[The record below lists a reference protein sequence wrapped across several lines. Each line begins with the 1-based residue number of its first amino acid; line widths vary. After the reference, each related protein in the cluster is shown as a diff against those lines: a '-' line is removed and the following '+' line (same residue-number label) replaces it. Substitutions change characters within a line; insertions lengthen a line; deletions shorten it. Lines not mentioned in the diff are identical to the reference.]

1 MRNVCCQN
9 KKHPTANLNFSFN
22 FKVIVFQMSVNPN
35 IERDDEWNTNSFK
48 MQHQQHQQHQPHQQ
62 LQQPQSSSSN
72 LKSTKMEDGK
82 RIQRVL
88 DDISAKYA
96 DRKNGQQP
104 IVMEEKAKQM
114 LADYANELAASVL
127 EAASLLADHRNSKT
141 IDVED
146 VNLILS
152 K

>member
-1 MRNVCCQN
+1 
-9 KKHPTANLNFSFN
+9 
-22 FKVIVFQMSVNPN
+22 
-35 IERDDEWNTNSFK
+35 
-48 MQHQQHQQHQPHQQ
+48 
-62 LQQPQSSSSN
+62 
-72 LKSTKMEDGK
+72 MEDGK

-88 DDISAKYA
+88 DDISSKYA

>member
-1 MRNVCCQN
+1 
-9 KKHPTANLNFSFN
+9 
-22 FKVIVFQMSVNPN
+22 
-35 IERDDEWNTNSFK
+35 
-48 MQHQQHQQHQPHQQ
+48 
-62 LQQPQSSSSN
+62 
-72 LKSTKMEDGK
+72 MEDGK

-88 DDISAKYA
+88 DEISAKYA

-127 EAASLLADHRNSKT
+127 EAASMLADHRNSKT

-152 K
+152 TRPHNIYSFVQFSPLTNPSFYVRALITEKKLGIDLTAFSNLKQQQATEGSVAKAETVVKPEPSVAT

>member
-1 MRNVCCQN
+1 M
-9 KKHPTANLNFSFN
+9 
-22 FKVIVFQMSVNPN
+22 
-35 IERDDEWNTNSFK
+35 
-48 MQHQQHQQHQPHQQ
+48 
-62 LQQPQSSSSN
+62 
-72 LKSTKMEDGK
+72 KSTKMEDGK

-88 DDISAKYA
+88 DEISAKYT
-96 DRKNGQQP
+96 DRKNGQQQ

-114 LADYANELAASVL
+114 LADYANELATSVL
-127 EAASLLADHRNSKT
+127 EAASMLADHRSSKT